1 MALTQAQIDAMA
13 GDDPTLVEA
22 ITSLSDQ
29 IDAKDQRIAAL
40 EAATTFDVAALL
52 QAINEVTAFLSS
64 VSGDVRAARI
74 QTLAEAMTNHT
85 DPEISA

>member
-1 MALTQAQIDAMA
+1 MALTQEQIDAMA

-40 EAATTFDVAALL
+40 EAATTFDAALL
-52 QAINEVTAFLSS
+52 QTMSEVTAFLGSA
-64 VSGDVRAARI
+64 SGDVRAARI
-74 QTLAEAMTNHT
+74 QTLADAMTNHT